1 MSESDIVRVR
11 SLPDGTTVQVMPDGS
26 TRPYVSPTKTDW
38 ARLEAMTEEE
48 IEANALSDPD
58 NPPMTPEEL
67 ARMRHVPQPRRIRE
81 RLGLTQ
87 EQFSERFEIPL
98 GTLRDWEQRVSEPD
112 RSARTL
118 LRVIEQDPEAVVN
131 ALAKTY
137 LPLRPA
143 APERRP

>member
-1 MSESDIVRVR
+1 MNESSIVRAR
-11 SLPDGTTVQVMPDGS
+11 RLPDGTVVQVLPDGS
-26 TRPYVSPTKTDW
+26 TRPFEDRTDW

-48 IEANALSDPD
+48 IEANALADPD
-58 NPPMTPEEL
+58 NPPSTPEEL
-67 ARMRHVPQPRRIRE
+67 ARMRPVPQPRRIRE

-87 EQFSERFEIPL
+87 EQFAERFEIPL

-118 LRVIEQDPEAVVN
+118 LRVIEQDAEAVVK

-143 APERRP
+143 TPEGRS